1 MNCIAIDDE
10 PLALDIIKRFSSELR
25 FINLIGTYTNPL
37 DSIKVLND
45 VEIDLIFLDIEMPN
59 ITGFNFLK
67 SLSTVPL
74 IIITTAFPEH
84 ALQGFEVSAVDY
96 LLKPFSFERFV
107 KAVTKAFELN
117 SLRKGISHF
126 GTHDSEFLLVRV
138 DYNTV
143 KIDINTILYIEGL
156 KDYVKIYC
164 SSRPIL
170 TKTTLKNFEA
180 KLPSVN
186 FIRVHKSYIVSLSKV
201 KSIEN
206 NRIIIGEAR
215 IPIGDQFKCQFYE
228 KLKERMI

>member
-10 PLALDIIKRFSSELR
+10 PLALDIIKRFCSELR
-25 FINLIGTYTNPL
+25 FINMIGTYTNPL

-117 SLRKGISHF
+117 SLRKGTSHY

-143 KIDINTILYIEGL
+143 KIDINNILYIEGL

-170 TKTTLKNFEA
+170 TKSTLKNFEA
-180 KLPSVN
+180 KLPSDN
-186 FIRVHKSYIVSLSKV
+186 FIRVHKSFIVSLSKV

-228 KLKERMI
+228 KLKVRMI